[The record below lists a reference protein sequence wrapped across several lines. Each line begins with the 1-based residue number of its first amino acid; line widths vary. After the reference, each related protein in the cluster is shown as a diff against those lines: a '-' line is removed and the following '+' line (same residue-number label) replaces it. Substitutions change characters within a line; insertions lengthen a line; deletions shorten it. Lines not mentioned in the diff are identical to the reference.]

1 MTITELMLIV
11 LVLVAISLLIIT
23 TSACQAL
30 ASIAKS
36 CGNLNISITKHEQ
49 QMAATAEP
57 SMTQEEL
64 DTYYKE
70 QTSVLDA
77 AQKIQALFLDPD
89 QLERQGDVK

>member
-36 CGNLNISITKHEQ
+36 CGNLNVSITKHEQ
-49 QMAATAEP
+49 QLAAAEP
-57 SMTQEEL
+57 SMTQEDL

-70 QTSVLDA
+70 QTSVIDA

>member
-1 MTITELMLIV
+1 MTITELMLVV

-36 CGNLNISITKHEQ
+36 CGNLNISITKHGQ
-49 QMAATAEP
+49 QMDAAEP
-57 SMTQEEL
+57 GMTQEEL

-70 QTSVLDA
+70 QSSVIDA